1 MDQRVDADGFQ
12 RAEVQLLEVLRVR
25 LQDHL
30 KLVVVLQAVGVL
42 AVATVGGAAA
52 RLDVGGVPGLRAD
65 GAEEGGGV
73 EGAGAHFHVVGL
85 QHHAALLCPVVL
97 QGENQVLEGA
107 HGGRSLAHEIHL
119 C

>member
-1 MDQRVDADGFQ
+1 M
-12 RAEVQLLEVLRVR
+12 
-25 LQDHL
+25 
-30 KLVVVLQAVGVL
+30 LQAVGVL

-85 QHHAALLCPVVL
+85 QHHAALLGPVVL